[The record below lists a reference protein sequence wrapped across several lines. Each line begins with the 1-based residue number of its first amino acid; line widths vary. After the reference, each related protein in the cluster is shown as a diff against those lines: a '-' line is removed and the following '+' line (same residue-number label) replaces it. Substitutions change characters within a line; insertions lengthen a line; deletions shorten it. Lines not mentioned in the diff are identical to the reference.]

1 MATYCVKNCAE
12 HVGKWQMVEKRSGV
26 GRAGRVGW
34 SLGAYYVTKTSSRH
48 EISIMKW
55 FCKSINVTNKS
66 SILITFSTLAVTFG
80 IWLGLFYITCL
91 MVPCFSVCC
100 IRHLCF
106 ILTSFVQYILEK
118 ELDDSSLNFLLS
130 DLNLCYMWN
139 IVRDAHAK
147 LKIMFPGMLTCTPTA
162 ACTLIL
168 WCWLWSTGVTT
179 HSSPTFSCSQHQLH
193 FQKCQTTFRWCQT
206 LIL

>member
-1 MATYCVKNCAE
+1 
-12 HVGKWQMVEKRSGV
+12 
-26 GRAGRVGW
+26 
-34 SLGAYYVTKTSSRH
+34 
-48 EISIMKW
+48 
-55 FCKSINVTNKS
+55 
-66 SILITFSTLAVTFG
+66 
-80 IWLGLFYITCL
+80 

-106 ILTSFVQYILEK
+106 ILTSFVQYILQK
-118 ELDDSSLNFLLS
+118 ELDDSLLSFPMS

-168 WCWLWSTGVTT
+168 
-179 HSSPTFSCSQHQLH
+179 
-193 FQKCQTTFRWCQT
+193 
-206 LIL
+206 